1 MSDAL
6 SFSDA
11 CERNKK
17 PILEVLEKYMPKRG
31 LVLEIGSGTGQHA
44 VYFAGKLGTIKWQ
57 PSEVPENLPG
67 LTARIEAEGNEFV
80 KPPIAIDVLK
90 DDISAW
96 PERILT
102 AAFSANTTH
111 IMDWQT
117 VRGMFAGLGT
127 KLKPRGVFC
136 LYGPFN
142 NGGKYTSDSNQA
154 FDLRLKSQ
162 NPEMGLRDIQ
172 SLETLAGKN
181 DMKLIDLVPM
191 PAENMT
197 LVFARNDIRR

>member
-57 PSEVPENLPG
+57 PSEVHENLPG

>member
-44 VYFAGKLGTIKWQ
+44 VYFAGKFGTIKWQ

-102 AAFSANTTH
+102 AAFSANTSH